1 MNKFKTSFQK
11 SGITWE
17 FWKKEAEAANKA
29 MLPDREKTRSLVRVM
44 VDYKPNGR
52 GRACQYPVMITQTK
66 EFTSKLINDVAEG
79 NVRDQS
85 VIQRKY
91 IMILFFY

>member
-1 MNKFKTSFQK
+1 
-11 SGITWE
+11 
-17 FWKKEAEAANKA
+17 
-29 MLPDREKTRSLVRVM
+29 MLPDREKTRSLVKVM

-52 GRACQYPVMITQTK
+52 GRSYQYPVMITQTK
-66 EFTSKLINDVAEG
+66 LFPSDLINNVAEG

-91 IMILFFY
+91 SVITQ